1 MNDPS
6 STIILLI
13 GIIAMAGDFIVPTI
27 LSRRYPGYNPL
38 YDVISE
44 LGSSKSP
51 VRTWLS
57 TWLIVLGV
65 LLTLFGVG
73 QASRFETFTW
83 AHGLYIGGILG
94 FGIGAGIIAG
104 IFPEDPHGAAETVS
118 GKIHGIF
125 GGLGFLMLLLN
136 PLWALKIDE
145 FNGLE
150 TTNLILFVVGAASF
164 GLFLASERRD
174 TGILGMSGLWQRL
187 YLLFVYGALFINY
200 LR

>member
-1 MNDPS
+1 MNNPS

-13 GIIAMAGDFIVPTI
+13 GIIAMAGDFIIPTI

-44 LGSSKSP
+44 LGSSDSP
-51 VRTWLS
+51 VRIQLSAWLV
-57 TWLIVLGV
+57 ILGI

-73 QASRFETFTW
+73 QASRFENFTW
-83 AHGLYIGGILG
+83 AHSLYITGILG

-104 IFPEDPHGAAETVS
+104 IFPEDSHGAVETAS

-125 GGLGFLMLLLN
+125 GGLGFLLLLLN

-150 TTNLILFVVGAASF
+150 TLNLILFILGAVSF
-164 GLFLASERRD
+164 GLFLASKRRN
-174 TGILGMSGLWQRL
+174 TGLLGMSGLWQRL
-187 YLLFVYGALFINY
+187 YLFFVYGALLMNY
-200 LR
+200 LQ